1 MTQYLRYFIFTT
13 ALFVSMTCYAV
24 DRNTCTLADKGIS
37 DQSQAGQT
45 YSTTSNCTG
54 THRSEVT
61 TTASAQPSTAIITWP
76 SSNSGSAQADITG
89 NGVGSFVANAI
100 DSSGHP
106 VSYTFKI
113 SGPGTITGTQT
124 GTFNL
129 TGVDATTVIT
139 ITAVA
144 DDATPVVGAPI
155 TVQVSNVPTKVLYFY
170 NNTSEPIYPVIEAP
184 ILPVDTWMQAQFA
197 VTDPSYTFTAT
208 HLHRV
213 YVNGIHGIPPMQ
225 SALVSVPFYSYLVPN
240 PTGGNTADQYVD
252 WWSSMRVYIYDVQ
265 SYLIQTQSEAG
276 VSPVTLF
283 TPGPTCI
290 SGCSQTSVY
299 SATSIMP
306 TNDPQQLT
314 EYTFAAVVPTQ
325 PLPYSIDRTIV
336 NYDYSAVDQV
346 YLPVAMEPYGA
357 NQLGYTGTVVDLT
370 SFRSSLNT
378 FLSGTQWPVYAGL
391 PYPRIPGA
399 FNVVIGNSQLTS
411 TAAQTAALTAY
422 WNNCSTNPASPDFAN
437 CIAVFNLFDANYF
450 ACNGTHLSGPTALP
464 VENIYGYIAF
474 CATPL
479 PSSGAGFDAYT
490 ALQYNYKN
498 HSSYAQDF
506 NSYTSL
512 IHQALQMNVYAYSV
526 DDAVG
531 FISTLGN
538 GLVITVGGAT
548 GLPNSQQYNPQQVIT
563 VSPGT
568 PAVGSPFPVFTHYG
582 VCSQTASSSLGR
594 GSSFKF
600 QLPSTSFPCVI
611 TLEDSLKRLYHFT
624 LKAPAPL
631 TSTAA
636 DISCAAE
643 DQPWCSSVVVTSAQG
658 ISTAQPNP

>member
-1 MTQYLRYFIFTT
+1 MTQYLRDFIFAITFF
-13 ALFVSMTCYAV
+13 LSMTSYAV
-24 DRNTCTLADKGIS
+24 DHSTCNHSDKRIAD
-37 DQSQAGQT
+37 QTQTGQT
-45 YSTTSNCTG
+45 YSTTSTCTS
-54 THRSEVT
+54 TEVT
-61 TTASAQPSTAIITWP
+61 TTASAQPSTAIISWP
-76 SSNSGSAQADITG
+76 GFHSGSAQTDITG
-89 NGVGSFVANAI
+89 NGFGSFVANAT

-106 VSYTFKI
+106 VSYTFAI

-139 ITAVA
+139 ITATA
-144 DDATPVVGAPI
+144 DDATSVVGIPI
-155 TVQVSNVPTKVLYFY
+155 TVHVSKVPTKVLYFY
-170 NNTSEPIYPVIEAP
+170 NNTSETIYPVIEAP

-213 YVNGIHGIPPMQ
+213 YINGINGIPPMQ
-225 SALVSVPFYSYLVPN
+225 SALVSVPFYSGLVPN
-240 PTGGNTADQYVD
+240 PTGGNTPDQYVD

-265 SYLIQTQSEAG
+265 SNLIQTQSEAG
-276 VSPVTLF
+276 VSPVTLY

-290 SGCSQTSVY
+290 SGCSQTSVF

-314 EYTFAAVVPTQ
+314 EYTFAAVVPTL

-346 YLPVAMEPYGA
+346 YLPVAMEPYGS
-357 NQLGYTGTVVDLT
+357 NLLGYTGTVVDLT

-378 FLSGTQWPVYAGL
+378 FLAGTQWPVYAGL
-391 PYPRIPGA
+391 PYPRVPGA
-399 FNVVIGNSQLTS
+399 YNVVIGNSQLTS
-411 TAAQTAALTAY
+411 TAAQIAALTAY
-422 WNNCSTNPASPDFAN
+422 WNNCSTNAASPDYAN
-437 CIAVFNLFDANYF
+437 CTAVFNLFDANYF

-464 VENIYGYIAF
+464 MQNIYGYLAF

-498 HSSYAQDF
+498 YSSYAQDF
-506 NSYTSL
+506 NPYTSL

-531 FISTLGN
+531 FISTIGN
-538 GLVITVGGAT
+538 GLVITVGGAK
-548 GLPNSQQYNPQQVIT
+548 GLPNSQQYNLQQVIT
-563 VSPGT
+563 VSLGT
-568 PAVGSPFPVFTHYG
+568 PPVGSSLPVFTHYG
-582 VCSQTASSSLGR
+582 VCSQTAPSSLG
-594 GSSFKF
+594 GGASFKF
-600 QLPSTSFPCVI
+600 QLPSSSFPCVI
-611 TLEDSLKRLYHFT
+611 TLEDSRKRLYHFT
-624 LKAPAPL
+624 LNAPAPL

-636 DISCAAE
+636 DISCAAA
-643 DQPWCSSVVVTSAQG
+643 DQPWCSNVVITSAQG
-658 ISTAQPNP
+658 ISTAQPYP

>member
-1 MTQYLRYFIFTT
+1 MTQYLRDFIFAITFF
-13 ALFVSMTCYAV
+13 LSMTSYAV
-24 DRNTCTLADKGIS
+24 DHSTCNHSDKRIAD
-37 DQSQAGQT
+37 QTQTGQT
-45 YSTTSNCTG
+45 YSTTSTCTS
-54 THRSEVT
+54 TEVT
-61 TTASAQPSTAIITWP
+61 TTASAQPSTAIISWP
-76 SSNSGSAQADITG
+76 GFHSGSAQTDITG
-89 NGVGSFVANAI
+89 NGFGSFVANAT

-106 VSYTFKI
+106 VSYTFAI

-139 ITAVA
+139 ITATA
-144 DDATPVVGAPI
+144 DDATSVVGIPI
-155 TVQVSNVPTKVLYFY
+155 IVHVSKVPTKVLYFY
-170 NNTSEPIYPVIEAP
+170 NNTSETIYPVIEAP

-213 YVNGIHGIPPMQ
+213 YINGINGIPPMQ
-225 SALVSVPFYSYLVPN
+225 SALVSVPFYSGLVPN
-240 PTGGNTADQYVD
+240 PTGGNTPDQYVD

-265 SYLIQTQSEAG
+265 SNLIQTQSEAG
-276 VSPVTLF
+276 VSPVTLY

-290 SGCSQTSVY
+290 SGCSQTSVF

-314 EYTFAAVVPTQ
+314 EYTFAAVVPTL

-346 YLPVAMEPYGA
+346 YLPVAMEPYGS
-357 NQLGYTGTVVDLT
+357 NLLGYTGTVVDLT
-370 SFRSSLNT
+370 SFRSSLNI
-378 FLSGTQWPVYAGL
+378 FLAGTQWPVYAGL
-391 PYPRIPGA
+391 PYPRVPGA
-399 FNVVIGNSQLTS
+399 YNVVIGNSQLTS
-411 TAAQTAALTAY
+411 TAAQIAALTAY
-422 WNNCSTNPASPDFAN
+422 WNNCSTNAASPDYAN
-437 CIAVFNLFDANYF
+437 CTAVFNLFDANYF

-464 VENIYGYIAF
+464 MQNIYGYLAF

-498 HSSYAQDF
+498 YSSYAQDF
-506 NSYTSL
+506 NPYTSL

-531 FISTLGN
+531 FISTIGN
-538 GLVITVGGAT
+538 GLVITVGGAK

-563 VSPGT
+563 VSLGT
-568 PAVGSPFPVFTHYG
+568 PPVGSSLPVFTHYG
-582 VCSQTASSSLGR
+582 VCSQTAPSSLG
-594 GSSFKF
+594 GGASFKF
-600 QLPSTSFPCVI
+600 QLPSSSFPCVI

-624 LKAPAPL
+624 LNAPAPL

-636 DISCAAE
+636 DISCAAA
-643 DQPWCSSVVVTSAQG
+643 DQPWCSNVVITSAQG
-658 ISTAQPNP
+658 ISTAQPYP

>member
-1 MTQYLRYFIFTT
+1 MTQYLRDFIFAITIF
-13 ALFVSMTCYAV
+13 LSMTSYAV
-24 DRNTCTLADKGIS
+24 DHSTCNHSDKGIA
-37 DQSQAGQT
+37 DQTQTGQT
-45 YSTTSNCTG
+45 YSTTSTCTS
-54 THRSEVT
+54 TEVT
-61 TTASAQPSTAIITWP
+61 TTASAQPSTAIISWP
-76 SSNSGSAQADITG
+76 GSHSGSAQTDITG
-89 NGVGSFVANAI
+89 NGFGSFVANAT

-106 VSYTFKI
+106 VSYTFAI

-139 ITAVA
+139 ITATA
-144 DDATPVVGAPI
+144 DDATSVVGTPI
-155 TVQVSNVPTKVLYFY
+155 TVHVSNVPTKVLYFY
-170 NNTSEPIYPVIEAP
+170 NNTSETIYPVIEAP

-213 YVNGIHGIPPMQ
+213 YINGINGIPPMQ
-225 SALVSVPFYSYLVPN
+225 SALVSVPFYSGLVPN
-240 PTGGNTADQYVD
+240 PTGGNTPDQYVD

-265 SYLIQTQSEAG
+265 SNLIQTQSEAG
-276 VSPVTLF
+276 VSPVTLY

-290 SGCSQTSVY
+290 SGCSQTSVF

-314 EYTFAAVVPTQ
+314 EYTFAAVVPTL

-346 YLPVAMEPYGA
+346 YLPVAMEPYGS
-357 NQLGYTGTVVDLT
+357 NLLGYTGTVVDLT

-378 FLSGTQWPVYAGL
+378 FLAGTQWPVYAGL
-391 PYPRIPGA
+391 PYPRVPGA
-399 FNVVIGNSQLTS
+399 YNVVIGNSQLTS
-411 TAAQTAALTAY
+411 SAAQIAALTAY
-422 WNNCSTNPASPDFAN
+422 WNNCSTNAASPDYAN
-437 CIAVFNLFDANYF
+437 CTAVFNLFDANYF
-450 ACNGTHLSGPTALP
+450 ACNGTHLSGPTVLP
-464 VENIYGYIAF
+464 MQNIYGYLAF

-498 HSSYAQDF
+498 YSSYAQDF
-506 NSYTSL
+506 NAYTSL

-531 FISTLGN
+531 FISTIGN
-538 GLVITVGGAT
+538 GLVITVGGAK

-563 VSPGT
+563 VSLGT
-568 PAVGSPFPVFTHYG
+568 PPVGSSLPVFTHYG
-582 VCSQTASSSLGR
+582 VCSQTAPSSLG
-594 GSSFKF
+594 GGASFKF
-600 QLPSTSFPCVI
+600 QLPSSSFPCVI
-611 TLEDSLKRLYHFT
+611 TLEDSLKRLYHFK
-624 LKAPAPL
+624 LNAPAPL

-636 DISCAAE
+636 DISCAAA
-643 DQPWCSSVVVTSAQG
+643 DQPWCSNVVITSAQG
-658 ISTAQPNP
+658 ISTAQPYP